1 MSEIKIQDSLNNLGK
16 ALKRL
21 KEALDEAPANSLYI
35 DGTIQRFEFCIELF
49 WKTLKRLLYSEGIEA
64 TTPKEC
70 LKKAYEVRWV
80 ENEAVWLQMLRDRNE
95 TSHVYNED
103 MAKQIYDRIRENY
116 PVMEQTYLFLFQR
129 FSK

>member
-1 MSEIKIQDSLNNLGK
+1 MSEIKIRDSLNNLGK
-16 ALKRL
+16 ALQRL
-21 KEALDEAPANSLYI
+21 KEALEEVPANSLYI

-49 WKTLKRLLYSEGIEA
+49 WKTLKRLLYSEGIVA

-70 LKKAYEVRWV
+70 LKKAYEVRWI
-80 ENEAVWLQMLRDRNE
+80 ENETVWLQMLRDRNE